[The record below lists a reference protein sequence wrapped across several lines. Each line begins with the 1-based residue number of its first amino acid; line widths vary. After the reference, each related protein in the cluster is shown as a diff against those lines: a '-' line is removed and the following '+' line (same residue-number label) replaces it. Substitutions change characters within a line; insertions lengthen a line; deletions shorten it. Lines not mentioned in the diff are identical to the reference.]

1 MLLSRFLDPKNNY
14 AFLKIFGTEKNKDI
28 LIHFLN
34 DILGYTGK
42 EAITDVT
49 FLKTNQD
56 PDIAVYRQSIVDV
69 LCRDKHGTQFIVEMQ
84 VSKHPGFEKRA
95 QLYASKAYS
104 RQILKEDEDHKKMAV
119 YAKLKGV
126 IFLAIADFILFPNK
140 TEWRSNHRLLD
151 TKTYENDLQDFYFI
165 FIELEKFNKELDQL
179 ENLQEKWAYFF
190 KHAHESSLEEM
201 EHLIGHDPI
210 IKKAFYALDQAG
222 WSEEDLNTY
231 EKMVKTE
238 MDNLAVEEQK
248 IMDALAKGEAKGKAI
263 GEARGEAIGEARG
276 IAKGEARGIAKGET
290 NKAITIAKNLLK
302 AGLETDLIVN
312 STGLTREEIEKLK

>member
-34 DILGYTGK
+34 DILGYTGEEKIK
-42 EAITDVT
+42 EVT

-69 LCRDKHGTQFIVEMQ
+69 LCKDENGTQFIVEMQ
-84 VSKHPGFEKRA
+84 ISKHPGFEKRA
-95 QLYASKAYS
+95 QLYAAKAYS
-104 RQILKEDEDHKKMAV
+104 RQIIKEDEHHKKMAV

-140 TEWRSNHRLLD
+140 EDWRSNHRLLD

-179 ENLQEKWAYFF
+179 ENLQEKWVYFF
-190 KHAHESSLEEM
+190 KHAHQSTLEEM
-201 EHLIGHDPI
+201 EHLIGHDLI
-210 IKKAFYALDQAG
+210 MKKAFYALDQAS

-231 EKMVKTE
+231 EKMVKTK

-248 IMDALAKGEAKGKAI
+248 IMDAEARGGYGKAI
-263 GEARGEAIGEARG
+263 N
-276 IAKGEARGIAKGET
+276 IAKEMLANNEP
-290 NKAITIAKNLLK
+290 
-302 AGLETDLIVN
+302 LERIIKYTKL
-312 STGLTREEIEKLK
+312 SKEEIEELK

>member
-1 MLLSRFLDPKNNY
+1 MSITRFLDPKNNF
-14 AFLKIFGTEKNKDI
+14 AFIQIFGREKNKDI

-34 DILGYTGK
+34 DILGYTGEEKIK
-42 EAITDVT
+42 EVT

-69 LCRDKHGTQFIVEMQ
+69 LCKDENGTQFIVEMQ
-84 VSKHPGFEKRA
+84 ISKHPGFEKRA
-95 QLYASKAYS
+95 QLYAAKVYS
-104 RQILKEDEDHKKMAV
+104 RQIIKEDEHHKKMAV

-140 TEWRSNHRLLD
+140 EDWRSNHRLLD

-165 FIELEKFNKELDQL
+165 FLELEKFNKELNQL

-190 KHAHESSLEEM
+190 KHAHESTLEEM
-201 EHLIGHDPI
+201 EHLIGQDLI
-210 IKKAFYALDQAG
+210 MKKAFYALDQAS

-248 IMDALAKGEAKGKAI
+248 IED
-263 GEARGEAIGEARG
+263 
-276 IAKGEARGIAKGET
+276 
-290 NKAITIAKNLLK
+290 AKNKVKMSMAKKML
-302 AGLETDLIVN
+302 ANNEPTERITEY
-312 STGLTREEIEKLK
+312 TGLTSEEIEKLK